1 MRKPI
6 IAGNWKMN
14 NTPSDTKLFINSLK
28 QKELSKDVEKII
40 ATPFTSLYLA
50 SELLSDTDIKLGAQ
64 NMYFEDRGAFTG
76 EVSGQM
82 LRDSDV
88 SYVII
93 GHSERREIFNE
104 SDELL
109 NKKVKAAISKEL
121 SPILCCGETLEEREA
136 SKYKEKIKNQITKD
150 LEGISEKD
158 LDKLVVAYEPIWAI
172 GTGKTASPEDA
183 EEMCKYIRGILE
195 ELYSKDL
202 ADKIRILYGGS
213 VKPENIKEIMAKENI
228 DGALVGGASLKVDSF
243 TSLINY

>member
-50 SELLSDTDIKLGAQ
+50 SELLSNTDIKLGAQ

-202 ADKIRILYGGS
+202 ADKTRILYGGS

>member
-202 ADKIRILYGGS
+202 ADKTRILYGGS

>member
-14 NTPSDTKLFINSLK
+14 NTPSDTKVFISSLK
-28 QKELSKDVEKII
+28 QKELSEDVEKII

-50 SELLSDTDIKLGAQ
+50 NELLNDTDIKIGAQ

-82 LRDSDV
+82 LKDLNV

-121 SPILCCGETLEEREA
+121 SPILCCGETIEEREA
-136 SKYKEKIKNQITKD
+136 RKHQEKIKNQITKD

-158 LDKLVVAYEPIWAI
+158 LDKLVIAYEPIWAI

-183 EEMCKYIRGILE
+183 EEMCKYIREILE
-195 ELYSKDL
+195 ELYSKKL
-202 ADKIRILYGGS
+202 ADNTRILYGGS
-213 VKPENIKEIMAKENI
+213 VKPENVKEIMAKENV

>member
-14 NTPSDTKLFINSLK
+14 NTPSDTKVFINSLK
-28 QKELSKDVEKII
+28 QKKLSEDVEKII

-50 SELLSDTDIKLGAQ
+50 NELLNNTDIKLGAQ

-82 LRDSDV
+82 LKDLNV

-109 NKKVKAAISKEL
+109 NKKVKAAISEEL
-121 SPILCCGETLEEREA
+121 SPILCCGETIEEREA
-136 SKYKEKIKNQITKD
+136 QKHQEKIKNQITKD

-158 LDKLVVAYEPIWAI
+158 LDKLVIAYEPIWAI

-183 EEMCKYIRGILE
+183 EEMCKYIREILE

-202 ADKIRILYGGS
+202 ADNIRILYGGS
-213 VKPENIKEIMAKENI
+213 VKPENVKEIMAKENV

>member
-14 NTPSDTKLFINSLK
+14 NTPSDTKVFINSLK
-28 QKELSKDVEKII
+28 EKKLSEDVEKII

-50 SELLSDTDIKLGAQ
+50 NELLNNTDIKLGAQ

-82 LRDSDV
+82 LKDLNV

-121 SPILCCGETLEEREA
+121 SPILCCGETIEEREA
-136 SKYKEKIKNQITKD
+136 QKHQEKIKNQITKD

-158 LDKLVVAYEPIWAI
+158 LDKLVIAYEPIWAI

-183 EEMCKYIRGILE
+183 EEMSKYIREILE

-202 ADKIRILYGGS
+202 ADNIRILYGGS
-213 VKPENIKEIMAKENI
+213 VKPENVKEIMAKENI

>member
-14 NTPSDTKLFINSLK
+14 NTPSYTKVFLNSLK
-28 QKELSKDVEKII
+28 QKKLSEDVEKII

-50 SELLSDTDIKLGAQ
+50 NELLNDTDIKIGAQ

-82 LRDSDV
+82 LKDLNV

-121 SPILCCGETLEEREA
+121 SPILCCGETIEEREA
-136 SKYKEKIKNQITKD
+136 QKHQEKIKNQITKD

-158 LDKLVVAYEPIWAI
+158 LDKLVIAYEPIWAI

-183 EEMCKYIRGILE
+183 EEMSKYIREILE

-202 ADKIRILYGGS
+202 ADNIRILYGGS
-213 VKPENIKEIMAKENI
+213 VKPENVKEIMAKENI

>member
-14 NTPSDTKLFINSLK
+14 NTPSDTKVFISSLK
-28 QKELSKDVEKII
+28 QKELSEDVEKII

-50 SELLSDTDIKLGAQ
+50 NELLIDTDIKLGAQ

-82 LRDSDV
+82 LKDLNV

-109 NKKVKAAISKEL
+109 NKKVKAAISEEL
-121 SPILCCGETLEEREA
+121 SPILCCGETIEEREA
-136 SKYKEKIKNQITKD
+136 QKHQEKIKNQITKD
-150 LEGISEKD
+150 LDGISEKD
-158 LDKLVVAYEPIWAI
+158 LDKLVIAYEPIWAI

-183 EEMCKYIRGILE
+183 EEMCKYIREILE

-202 ADKIRILYGGS
+202 ADNIRILYGGS
-213 VKPENIKEIMAKENI
+213 VKPENVKEIMAKENV

>member
-14 NTPSDTKLFINSLK
+14 NTPSDTKVFINSLK
-28 QKELSKDVEKII
+28 QKKLSEDVEKII
-40 ATPFTSLYLA
+40 ATPFTSLYIA
-50 SELLSDTDIKLGAQ
+50 NELLNNTDIKLGAQ

-82 LRDSDV
+82 LKDLNV

-109 NKKVKAAISKEL
+109 NKKVKAAISEEL
-121 SPILCCGETLEEREA
+121 SPILCCGETIEEREA
-136 SKYKEKIKNQITKD
+136 QKHQEKIKNQITKD
-150 LEGISEKD
+150 LDGISEKD
-158 LDKLVVAYEPIWAI
+158 LDKLVIAYEPIWAI

-183 EEMCKYIRGILE
+183 EEMCKYIREILE

-202 ADKIRILYGGS
+202 ADNIRILYGGS
-213 VKPENIKEIMAKENI
+213 VKPENVKEIMAKENV

>member
-14 NTPSDTKLFINSLK
+14 NTPSDTKVFINSLK
-28 QKELSKDVEKII
+28 QKKLSEDVEKII

-50 SELLSDTDIKLGAQ
+50 NELLNNTDIKLGAQ

-82 LRDSDV
+82 LKDLNV

-121 SPILCCGETLEEREA
+121 SPILCCGETIEEREA
-136 SKYKEKIKNQITKD
+136 QKHQEKIKNQITKD
-150 LEGISEKD
+150 LDGISEKD
-158 LDKLVVAYEPIWAI
+158 LDKLVIAYEPIWAI

-183 EEMCKYIRGILE
+183 EEMCRYIREILE
-195 ELYSKDL
+195 ELYSKKL
-202 ADKIRILYGGS
+202 ADNIRILYGGS
-213 VKPENIKEIMAKENI
+213 VKPENVKEIMAKENV

>member
-14 NTPSDTKLFINSLK
+14 NTPSDTKVFINSLK
-28 QKELSKDVEKII
+28 QKKLSEDVEKII

-50 SELLSDTDIKLGAQ
+50 NELLNDTDIKLGAQ

-82 LRDSDV
+82 LKDLNV

-109 NKKVKAAISKEL
+109 NKKVKAAISEEL
-121 SPILCCGETLEEREA
+121 SPILCCGETIEEREA
-136 SKYKEKIKNQITKD
+136 RKHQEKIKNQITKD
-150 LEGISEKD
+150 LDGISEKD
-158 LDKLVVAYEPIWAI
+158 LDKLVIAYEPIWAI

-183 EEMCKYIRGILE
+183 EEMCRYIREILE
-195 ELYSKDL
+195 ELYSKKL
-202 ADKIRILYGGS
+202 ADNTRILYGGS
-213 VKPENIKEIMAKENI
+213 VKPENVKEIMAKENV
-228 DGALVGGASLKVDSF
+228 DGALVGGASLKVNSF

>member
-14 NTPSDTKLFINSLK
+14 NTPSDTKVFINSLK
-28 QKELSKDVEKII
+28 QKKLSEDVEKII

-50 SELLSDTDIKLGAQ
+50 NELLNDTDIKLGAQ

-82 LRDSDV
+82 LKDLNV

-109 NKKVKAAISKEL
+109 NKKVKAAISEEL
-121 SPILCCGETLEEREA
+121 SPILCCGETIAEREA
-136 SKYKEKIKNQITKD
+136 QKHQEKIKNQITKD

-158 LDKLVVAYEPIWAI
+158 LDKLVIAYEPIWAI

-183 EEMCKYIRGILE
+183 EEMCKYIREILE

-202 ADKIRILYGGS
+202 ADNIRILYGGS
-213 VKPENIKEIMAKENI
+213 VKPENVKEIMAKENV

>member
-14 NTPSDTKLFINSLK
+14 NTPSDTKLFTNSLK
-28 QKELSKDVEKII
+28 QKELSEDVEKII

-82 LRDSDV
+82 LRDSNV

-183 EEMCKYIRGILE
+183 EEMCKYIRGILG

-202 ADKIRILYGGS
+202 ADKTRILYGGS

>member
-14 NTPSDTKLFINSLK
+14 NTPSDTKVFINSLK
-28 QKELSKDVEKII
+28 QKKLSEDVEKII

-50 SELLSDTDIKLGAQ
+50 NELLNNTDIKLGAQ

-82 LRDSDV
+82 LKDLNV

-109 NKKVKAAISKEL
+109 NKKVKAAISEEL
-121 SPILCCGETLEEREA
+121 SPILCCGETIEEREA
-136 SKYKEKIKNQITKD
+136 QKHQEKIKNQITKD

-158 LDKLVVAYEPIWAI
+158 LDKLVIAYEPIWAI

-183 EEMCKYIRGILE
+183 EEMCKYIREILE

-202 ADKIRILYGGS
+202 ADNIRILYGGS
-213 VKPENIKEIMAKENI
+213 VKSENVKEIMAKENV

>member
-14 NTPSDTKLFINSLK
+14 NTPSDTKVFISSLK
-28 QKELSKDVEKII
+28 QKELSEGVEKII

-50 SELLSDTDIKLGAQ
+50 NELLNDTDIKIGAQ

-82 LRDSDV
+82 LKDLNV

-121 SPILCCGETLEEREA
+121 SPILCCGETIEEREA
-136 SKYKEKIKNQITKD
+136 QKHQEKIKNQITKD

-158 LDKLVVAYEPIWAI
+158 LDKLVIAYEPIWAI

-183 EEMCKYIRGILE
+183 EEMCKYIREILE

-202 ADKIRILYGGS
+202 ADNIRILYGGS
-213 VKPENIKEIMAKENI
+213 VKPENVKEIMAKKNV

>member
-14 NTPSDTKLFINSLK
+14 NTPSDTKVFINSLK
-28 QKELSKDVEKII
+28 QKKLSEDVEKII

-50 SELLSDTDIKLGAQ
+50 NELLNNTDIKLGAQ

-82 LRDSDV
+82 LKDLNV

-121 SPILCCGETLEEREA
+121 SPILCCGETIEEREA
-136 SKYKEKIKNQITKD
+136 QKHQEKIKNQITKD

-158 LDKLVVAYEPIWAI
+158 LDKLVIAYEPIWAI

-183 EEMCKYIRGILE
+183 EEMCKYIREILE

-202 ADKIRILYGGS
+202 ADNIRILYGGS
-213 VKPENIKEIMAKENI
+213 VKPENVKEIMAKENV

>member
-28 QKELSKDVEKII
+28 QKELSKDVEQII

-50 SELLSDTDIKLGAQ
+50 GELLKDTDIKLGAQ
-64 NMYFEDRGAFTG
+64 NMYFEERGAFTG

-82 LRDSDV
+82 LRESNV

-109 NKKVKAAISKEL
+109 NKKVKAAISKDL
-121 SPILCCGETLEEREA
+121 SPILCCGETLEEREDN
-136 SKYKEKIKNQITKD
+136 KYKEKIKNQITKD
-150 LEGISEKD
+150 LEGISEQD
-158 LDKLVVAYEPIWAI
+158 LDKLVIAYEPIWAI

-183 EEMCKYIRGILE
+183 EEMCKYIRCILE
-195 ELYSKDL
+195 ELYSQDL
-202 ADKIRILYGGS
+202 ADKTRILYGGS

>member
-14 NTPSDTKLFINSLK
+14 NTPSDTKVFISSLK
-28 QKELSKDVEKII
+28 QKELSEDVEKII

-50 SELLSDTDIKLGAQ
+50 NELLNDTDIKLGAQ

-82 LRDSDV
+82 LKDLNV

-109 NKKVKAAISKEL
+109 NKKVKAAISEEL
-121 SPILCCGETLEEREA
+121 SPILCCGETIEEREA
-136 SKYKEKIKNQITKD
+136 QKHQEKIKNQITKD
-150 LEGISEKD
+150 LDGISEKD
-158 LDKLVVAYEPIWAI
+158 LDKLVIAYEPIWAI

-183 EEMCKYIRGILE
+183 EEMCKYIREILE

-202 ADKIRILYGGS
+202 ADNIRILYGGS
-213 VKPENIKEIMAKENI
+213 VKPENVKEIMAKENI

>member
-14 NTPSDTKLFINSLK
+14 NTPSDTKVFINSLK
-28 QKELSKDVEKII
+28 QKELSEDVEKII

-50 SELLSDTDIKLGAQ
+50 NELLNDTDIKIGAQ

-82 LRDSDV
+82 LKDLNV

-121 SPILCCGETLEEREA
+121 SPILCCGETIEEREA
-136 SKYKEKIKNQITKD
+136 QKHQEKIKNQITKD

-158 LDKLVVAYEPIWAI
+158 LDKLVIAYEPIWAI

-183 EEMCKYIRGILE
+183 EEMCKYIREILE

-202 ADKIRILYGGS
+202 ADNIRILYGGS
-213 VKPENIKEIMAKENI
+213 VKPENVKEIMAKENV

>member
-14 NTPSDTKLFINSLK
+14 NTPSDTKVFISSLK
-28 QKELSKDVEKII
+28 QKKLSEDVEKII

-50 SELLSDTDIKLGAQ
+50 NELLNDTDIKIGAQ

-82 LRDSDV
+82 LKDLNV

-121 SPILCCGETLEEREA
+121 SPILCCGETIEEREA
-136 SKYKEKIKNQITKD
+136 QKHQEKIKNQITKD
-150 LEGISEKD
+150 LDGISEKD
-158 LDKLVVAYEPIWAI
+158 LDKLVIAYEPIWAI

-183 EEMCKYIRGILE
+183 EEMCKYIREILE

-202 ADKIRILYGGS
+202 ADNIRILYGGS
-213 VKPENIKEIMAKENI
+213 VKPENVKEIMAKENV

>member
-14 NTPSDTKLFINSLK
+14 NTPSDTKVFISSLK
-28 QKELSKDVEKII
+28 QKELSEDVEKII

-50 SELLSDTDIKLGAQ
+50 NELLNDTDIKIGAQ

-82 LRDSDV
+82 LKDLNV

-121 SPILCCGETLEEREA
+121 SPILCCGETIEEREA
-136 SKYKEKIKNQITKD
+136 QKHQEKIKNQITKD

-158 LDKLVVAYEPIWAI
+158 LDKLVIAYEPIWAI

-183 EEMCKYIRGILE
+183 EEMCKYIREILE

-202 ADKIRILYGGS
+202 ADNIRILYGGS
-213 VKPENIKEIMAKENI
+213 VKPENVKEIMTKENI